1 MADYFEYGEKEI
13 NYLKARDKRLAEVID
28 KAGFLKREI
37 IRDLYA
43 ALVHSIVGQQISTKA
58 HRTVWN
64 RVKTALG
71 DVTPENVLK
80 LAPEE
85 LQRLGLSFRKVS
97 YMRSAAQKFI
107 SGEFSVENIY
117 DMSDD
122 QVEASLSQLEGVGR
136 WSAQMLM
143 LFSMCRQN
151 ILSFQDLGIQR
162 GLRMLYGHKK
172 ITPEL
177 FEKYRKRYSPYCSVA
192 SLYLWAVA
200 SGDIEIP
207 LRSRKNANIRIISVQ
222 HYRSPAGDLLLGSTG
237 GMLCM
242 CDWVENIHGNVVKNR
257 LQRLLHADFKQE
269 RSSVTMEAARQL
281 DEYFA
286 GARQTFD
293 LPLLFAGT
301 DFQKRV
307 WNELQKI
314 PFGSTVSYAALARLA
329 CMPKAVR
336 AVANANG
343 ANALSIIVP
352 CHRVI
357 GNNGTLTGYGGGLSA
372 KKFLLELEQKKRGAV
387 SK

>member
-1 MADYFEYGEKEI
+1 MTTYFEYGEKEI
-13 NYLKARDKRLAEVID
+13 NYLKARDRRLAEVME
-28 KAGFLKREI
+28 KAGMIKREI
-37 IRDLYA
+37 IPGFFA

-58 HRTVWN
+58 HRTVWG
-64 RVKTALG
+64 RVKAALG
-71 DVTPENVLK
+71 EVTPENVLK
-80 LAPEE
+80 LTPEE
-85 LQRLGLSFRKVS
+85 LQGAGLSFRKVT
-97 YMRSAAQKFI
+97 YIRSAAQKII
-107 SGEFSVENIY
+107 SGEFSVERLY
-117 DMSDD
+117 GMSDSE
-122 QVEASLSQLEGVGR
+122 VEASLSQLEGVGR

-143 LFSMCRQN
+143 LFSMGRPD

-222 HYRSPAGDLLLGSTG
+222 NYRSPAGELLLGSTE

-269 RSSVTMEAARQL
+269 RSSVTLEAARQL

-357 GNNGTLTGYGGGLSA
+357 GNNGTLTGYGGGLYE
-372 KKFLLELEQKKRGAV
+372 KKCSFKKY
-387 SK
+387 